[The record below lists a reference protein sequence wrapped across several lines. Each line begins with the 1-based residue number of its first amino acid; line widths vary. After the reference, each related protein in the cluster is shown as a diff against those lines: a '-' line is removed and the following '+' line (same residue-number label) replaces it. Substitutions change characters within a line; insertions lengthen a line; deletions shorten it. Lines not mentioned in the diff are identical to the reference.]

1 MRDTDLVGTFEKEID
16 PLVAAERVEGSAGDG
31 DSIEIRRRLDS
42 QRRELCGHGQ
52 NVG

>member
-16 PLVAAERVEGSAGDG
+16 ALVAAQRVEGGAGDSN
-31 DSIEIRRRLDS
+31 SIEIRHRFDA
-42 QRRELCGHGQ
+42 QRRELCGYGQ